1 MTLELWKGGWY
12 IVDGS
17 DPVELKLGP
26 FVTFLEAYTIL
37 NQLNLERKGSS

>member
-1 MTLELWKGGWY
+1 MTIELWKGRWY
-12 IVDGS
+12 VVDGP

-37 NQLNLERKGSS
+37 NQFNPKRKGSL